1 MAFTIK
7 ILLDTLHLIKRLVGF
22 CFQTVAAGEG
32 NMSATERR
40 SPSHHVVL
48 RLRWFQGQ
56 LKICFRSVQAAS
68 VPHTRSLFLAVAKKD
83 DSLML
88 LLEDNSLN
96 PPKVEPV
103 FKKKNDKPKLNKEW
117 LQIIRFTCIFF
128 WCLGTSGAFR
138 ESISSVKN
146 IVSGIMPG

>member
-1 MAFTIK
+1 MKETCLQLK
-7 ILLDTLHLIKRLVGF
+7 D
-22 CFQTVAAGEG
+22 VA
-32 NMSATERR
+32 
-40 SPSHHVVL
+40 PSHHVVL

-56 LKICFRSVQAAS
+56 LKMCFRSVQAAS

-96 PPKVEPV
+96 PPKVDHV
-103 FKKKNDKPKLNKEW
+103 FEKKMRRKNKINKGW

-128 WCLGTSGAFR
+128 WCLGTSGDFR

-146 IVSGIMPG
+146 IVSGIMPE